1 MSEPRIAIRLNHVAY
16 PTFDT
21 PATIRFY
28 TEVMGF
34 RLVAALDA
42 ESEPENGSRRRFLHT
57 FFAMESGEII
67 AFFEVDGLERSA
79 PDGLPRWIRHL
90 ALSVDSKDT
99 LAAWQQRL
107 ERHGVRVTGP
117 VNHDDTWLSI
127 YFGDPNGVTLELTY
141 QSRAL
146 DDEDARRAAAVVA
159 EWSAEHRH
167 DPSTRAP

>member
-1 MSEPRIAIRLNHVAY
+1 MATPRIAIRLNHVAY

-21 PATIRFY
+21 AATIRFY

-34 RLVAALDA
+34 RLVAAL
-42 ESEPENGSRRRFLHT
+42 EGVSEPERQRFLHT

-67 AFFEVDGLERSA
+67 AFFEVDGLEPPA
-79 PDGLPRWIRHL
+79 PDRLPRWIRHL
-90 ALSVDSKDT
+90 ALSVDSKET

-107 ERHGVRVTGP
+107 QRHGVRVTGP

-141 QSRAL
+141 QSRPL
-146 DDEDARRAAAVVA
+146 DDDDARRAAAVVA
-159 EWSAEHRH
+159 GWSAAHRVT
-167 DPSTRAP
+167 PT